1 MLLLCDNIK
10 VNKDTIVLDKKH
22 SKKIYNIPC
31 RFISYKNSSL
41 VNIIVD
47 INYKNLLLKGEEYT
61 CDYHLLNIVED
72 FAYNYYLKINNKE
85 IGNEDDEEL
94 NSVDSFS
101 SLDRI

>member
-1 MLLLCDNIK
+1 
-10 VNKDTIVLDKKH
+10 
-22 SKKIYNIPC
+22 
-31 RFISYKNSSL
+31 
-41 VNIIVD
+41 
-47 INYKNLLLKGEEYT
+47 
-61 CDYHLLNIVED
+61 LLNIVED